1 MTSDKDKSMRGGAQT
16 GSSAQTGPYRG
27 RIGDLDL
34 LFASEEDFLKA
45 DRVWRESTGGQGGDV
60 LSAKDVLSVK
70 DCVASYLKLDGIRLP
85 QRQGRRRTN
94 GSGGVR

>member
-1 MTSDKDKSMRGGAQT
+1 MTSDKDKPARGEAQA

-34 LFASEEDFLKA
+34 LFASEEDFRKA
-45 DRVWRESTGGQGGDV
+45 DRVWHESMGGQGGDV
-60 LSAKDVLSVK
+60 LSAKDLLSVK

-85 QRQGRRRTN
+85 QRQGRRRTK